1 MKTFFTQFFTWWN
14 GQNLNTRFFTWRN
27 GKRVGT
33 DGFGNVYYQGGK
45 DYDGTPKRWVIYNG
59 YSDGS
64 TVPPGWHGWLHRRVD
79 TPPSEEQYVAHDWEI
94 AHEPNYT
101 GTAKAYRPDGS
112 VLSGKERPRVTGDY
126 DAWTPGS

>member
-27 GKRVGT
+27 GQRVGS
-33 DGFGNVYYQGGK
+33 DEFGNAYYQGGK

-59 YSDGS
+59 YSEGS
-64 TVPPGWHGWLHRRVD
+64 IVPPGWHGWLHRRVD
-79 TPPSEEQYVAHDWEI
+79 TPPSEEQYVAREWQKP
-94 AHEPNYT
+94 HEQNHT
-101 GTAKAYRPDGS
+101 GSAKAYRPKGS
-112 VLSGKERPRVTGDY
+112 VLAGAERPRVTGDY